1 MIIEGL
7 SWLLL
12 IGGGAFVFIGG
23 VGALRM
29 PDFYTRLHAA
39 SLTDSLGTILVL
51 SGVALQAGF
60 SLAALKLLAI
70 LVFLMLT
77 SPTATY
83 ALANAARFAGL
94 FPHAP
99 AQPPKGTDTR

>member
-1 MIIEGL
+1 MIVDAFSVIF
-7 SWLLL
+7 L

-23 VGALRM
+23 LGALRM

-39 SLTDSLGTILVL
+39 SLTDSMGTILVL
-51 SGVALQAGF
+51 LGVALEAGF
-60 SLAALKLLAI
+60 SLATLKLFAI

-83 ALANAARFAGL
+83 ALSNAAHFAGL
-94 FPHAP
+94 VPRL
-99 AQPPKGTDTR
+99 TDPDDPRAR

>member
-1 MIIEGL
+1 MIVEVL
-7 SWLLL
+7 SWILL
-12 IGGGAFVFIGG
+12 ISGGAFVFIGG

-51 SGVALQAGF
+51 SGVALQAGL
-60 SLAALKLLAI
+60 SLATLKLLSI

-94 FPHAP
+94 LPQAP
-99 AQPPKGTDTR
+99 AQLQKDAGPG